1 MKNKGTSAPLLW
13 TQLVLLNEHRTRT
26 VSAPA
31 DPTKFLGLAPD
42 ARLLGQDMSK
52 LPEAEQRHLP
62 VPSEQGR
69 SMVLHAGVAL
79 TAASLIGGIVLLA
92 LGVILSLTGRLTLGH
107 TLLMAVGGFLVATH
121 WGWVHV
127 AEFIR
132 QGMEGHA
139 GKEVQHEMAPWL
151 SSIHPYTRYSV
162 VTEVLDD
169 GSIRIVRL
177 RHDPIHTLPGKFSF
191 SSERVQEETHSGD
204 LPAEQIAERAETLR
218 RQAALDTAEERER
231 YEVAADAY
239 ETALLAKG
247 GEQQETEAR
256 RAASAALS
264 ERINRNLREP
274 PLVE

>member
-1 MKNKGTSAPLLW
+1 MN
-13 TQLVLLNEHRTRT
+13 
-26 VSAPA
+26 APA
-31 DPTKFLGLAPD
+31 DPTKFLGLVPD
-42 ARLLGQDMSK
+42 ARLLGSDMGK
-52 LPEAEQRHLP
+52 LPEAEQRPLP
-62 VPSEQGR
+62 VPSERGR
-69 SMVLHAGVAL
+69 SLVLNAGIAL
-79 TAASLIGGIVLLA
+79 TAVSLIGGIALLA
-92 LGVILSLTGRLTLGH
+92 LGVILSLTDRLTLGNA
-107 TLLMAVGGFLVATH
+107 LLMAVGGLLVATH

-127 AEFIR
+127 AEFVR

-139 GKEVQHEMAPWL
+139 GREVQREMEPWL
-151 SSIHPYTRYSV
+151 SAIHPYTRYSV
-162 VTEVLDD
+162 ITEVLDD

-191 SSERVQEETHSGD
+191 SSERVGEETHSGD

-239 ETALLAKG
+239 ETVLLAKG